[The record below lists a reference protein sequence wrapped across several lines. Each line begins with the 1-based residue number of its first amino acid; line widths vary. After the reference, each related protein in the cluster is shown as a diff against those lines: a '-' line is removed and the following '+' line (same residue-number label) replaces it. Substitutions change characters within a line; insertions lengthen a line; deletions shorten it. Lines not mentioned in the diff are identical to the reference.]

1 MTLSHLTDFSDRLSP
16 MLVKELRQGL
26 RAKTFI
32 MVFLSLQVI
41 LSIMLLSASASSAS
55 EQAGSVVSNMIFI
68 FFAIAVLVVQPMRGV
83 AALASEIKSNT
94 IDMMVLTRLSAWRI
108 VYGKWVAIIS
118 QSALILV
125 TIIPYLILRYFFG
138 GMNLVGEIVFL
149 GLIFLTSM
157 ALTAVTVGLSGSASA
172 IIRALI
178 PLFGIPLLFIS
189 MIGFT
194 FGRGSN
200 NIIEV
205 CSLDTIESVVGILLY
220 VISILYLGWS
230 ALSLGASLIAPAAE
244 NHSTI
249 RRCITLVLL
258 IGLIPVVLYS
268 SIEQEIIAMLSLI
281 LVIPALVTA
290 LTETTLLLPVQRL
303 QFIKIK
309 LLRNVGGLFL
319 QPGLA
324 GGIIFSALL
333 IAMVLGIAGAHP
345 QISIDSDVL
354 ITLLAL
360 IGTLLLPAVIQSYTF
375 KSDGQRITNYFLILI
390 GLGIISI
397 IVGTLSGV
405 TSNSSI
411 LWLFIWNPLTFLTMA
426 SQSGFSDSN
435 LLVGVLIVVA
445 IFLTLLLMKAFKLT
459 KVQRE
464 MIQHSEANP

>member
-1 MTLSHLTDFSDRLSP
+1 MILSHLTDFSDRLSP

-32 MVFLSLQVI
+32 MVFLSLQI
-41 LSIMLLSASASSAS
+41 LLSIMLLSASASGAS
-55 EQAGSVVSNMIFI
+55 DQAGSVVSSMIFI

-125 TIIPYLILRYFFG
+125 TIVPYLILRYFFG

-172 IIRALI
+172 VIRALI

-189 MIGFT
+189 MIGFA

-205 CSLDTIESVVGILLY
+205 CSLETVESVVGILFY
-220 VISILYLGWS
+220 VISIMYLGWS
-230 ALSLGASLIAPAAE
+230 ALTLGASLIAPAAE

-249 RRCITLVLL
+249 RRCITLLLL

-268 SIEQEIIAMLSLI
+268 SIEKEVIAMLGLV

-290 LTETTLLLPVQRL
+290 LTETTLILPIQRL
-303 QFIKIK
+303 RFIKNRF
-309 LLRNVGGLFL
+309 LRSVGSLFL

-324 GGIIFSALL
+324 GGIIFSVLL
-333 IAMVLGIAGAHP
+333 ITMVVGIAWVHP
-345 QISIDSDVL
+345 QNSSKNEVL
-354 ITLLAL
+354 ITILAL
-360 IGTLLLPAVIQSYTF
+360 IGTLLLPAVIQNFTF
-375 KSDGQRITNYFLILI
+375 KSDGQRVANYFLILI
-390 GLGIISI
+390 GLGILSI

-405 TSNSSI
+405 TSNDSI
-411 LWLFIWNPLTFLTMA
+411 LWLFIWNPLTFLIMA
-426 SQSGFSDSN
+426 NQSEFSDSN
-435 LLVGVLIVVA
+435 LFVGVLIVVA
-445 IFLTLLLMKAFKLT
+445 IFLTLLLFQAFQLM